1 MSIASALLP
10 EFDHETAVTRTLL
23 ERVPDDKADWAPH
36 PKSMTLGR
44 LAIHIASIPNW
55 VVPTLRD
62 SAMDL
67 APPGQPPYQPPS
79 WQSTAHALETFA
91 GSIAKARAAIA
102 AASDLE
108 MAQPWTLKKG
118 GETMFT
124 MPRAAVLRSFVFNHS
139 VHHRAQ
145 LGVYLR
151 LLDIPV
157 PSMYGPTADT
167 VLDGARAPHARA
179 RQPS

>member
-1 MSIASALLP
+1 MSIAQSLLP

-23 ERVPDDKADWAPH
+23 ERVPDARADWAPH
-36 PKSMTLGR
+36 AKSMTLGR
-44 LAIHIASIPNW
+44 LAIHLASLPSW
-55 VVPTLRD
+55 VAPTLRD
-62 SAMDL
+62 SAIDL
-67 APPGQPPYQPPS
+67 APEGKPAWLPPT
-79 WQSTAHALETFA
+79 WQSTAHALQVFA
-91 GSIAKARAAIA
+91 EATTKARAAIA
-102 AASDLE
+102 VATDLE
-108 MAQPWTLKKG
+108 MAQPWTLKKA

-151 LLDIPV
+151 LLDVAV

-167 VLDGARAPHARA
+167 
-179 RQPS
+179 Q